1 MLPDAM
7 RRGFLALAFVAVAA
21 CGGSPSTTAASPT
34 GNAPTA
40 TASAQATAASSP
52 SGNAFRNI
60 TAAGANTPY
69 KVTYQIT
76 SSAGGQAFGT
86 SQTWYVSG
94 KNFRMDLGIL
104 QGTSISIFVIP
115 EGSYTCL
122 SSTGTATQCSS
133 TPGGAAFAQSPAA
146 AFDADILANPD
157 AYGATFKET
166 RTIAG
171 TSASCYAVA
180 GTASGFSQGTI
191 CYTSSGVPLF
201 QRFDASGLSFTMEAT
216 AFGVPSDA
224 DFKLPAP
231 AQ

>member
-1 MLPDAM
+1 MLPGGM
-7 RRGFLALAFVAVAA
+7 RRGLVALAFVAAAA
-21 CGGSPSTTAASPT
+21 CGGAPSTTATSPT
-34 GNAPTA
+34 GNASTA
-40 TASAQATAASSP
+40 TPGTQATATSSP

-60 TAAGANTPY
+60 TSAGANTPY
-69 KVTYQIT
+69 KVTYQIS

-94 KNFRMDLGIL
+94 KNFRMDLSIAP
-104 QGTSISIFVIP
+104 GTSISVFVVP
-115 EGSYTCL
+115 EGSYTCITG
-122 SSTGTATQCSS
+122 TGTAAQCSS

-146 AFDADILANPD
+146 GFDADIRANPD
-157 AYGATFKET
+157 AYGAIPKEA

-171 TSASCYAVA
+171 TSASCYGLA
-180 GTASGFSQGTI
+180 GTGTGFTQGTV

-201 QRFDASGLSFTMEAT
+201 QQFDAAGLSFTMEAT

-231 AQ
+231 PR

>member
-1 MLPDAM
+1 MLPDGM
-7 RRGFLALAFVAVAA
+7 RRGFLALAFVVAAA

-34 GNAPTA
+34 GSAPTA
-40 TASAQATAASSP
+40 TAVTQATAASSP

-60 TAAGANTPY
+60 TSAGASTPY
-69 KVTYQIT
+69 KVTYQIS

-94 KNFRMDLGIL
+94 KNFRMDLNLGPGSSL
-104 QGTSISIFVIP
+104 SIFVIP
-115 EGSYTCL
+115 EGSFTCIG
-122 SSTGTATQCSS
+122 TGTEAQCSS
-133 TPGGAAFAQSPAA
+133 TPGGAALAQSPAA
-146 AFDADILANPD
+146 GFDADIRANPD

-171 TSASCYAVA
+171 TSASCYRLA
-180 GTASGFSQGTI
+180 GTAAGFSQGTV

-201 QRFDASGLSFTMEAT
+201 QQFDASGFSFTMEAT

-231 AQ
+231 AR